1 MNRSILLAAALALTP
16 AVALA
21 QAEQKDPG
29 SLSNKAMKDN
39 PGATGAGSTAAPT
52 AKPGSGDLPAKV
64 TKDNPGTD
72 GGSTGEPTAQPKTND
87 LPAAQKD
94 DMGK

>member
-1 MNRSILLAAALALTP
+1 MNRAILLAAALALTP
-16 AVALA
+16 TIAAA

-29 SLSNKAMKDN
+29 SLSNKATKDS
-39 PGATGAGSTAAPT
+39 PGATGPGSTAAPT
-52 AKPGSGDLPAKV
+52 AKPNSGSLPEKAS
-64 TKDNPGTD
+64 KDNPGTD
-72 GGSTGEPTAQPKTND
+72 GGSTGEPTAKPKTDD